1 MPDRATKKLH
11 SLGGALLEPTI
22 TTKTEYEKTAHKNRI
37 EHNLIFCSVCARFNS
52 QCILITLFTKD
63 RPRQAAAVLLKIQ
76 NKKQEK
82 VKANTQ
88 SNTYTYTFLV
98 GLINNNNNDIATTTA
113 IIITE
118 TMKIIIKINI
128 HKNKKCVWSEVK

>member
-63 RPRQAAAVLLKIQ
+63 RPRQAAAVLLKIK
-76 NKKQEK
+76 NKKK

-98 GLINNNNNDIATTTA
+98 GLINNNNNDISKTTTA

>member
-1 MPDRATKKLH
+1 MSDRATKKLH

-82 VKANTQ
+82 SQ